1 MISLSYLILSL
12 LAVCWRECYLFLDHR
27 TICKQWRT
35 ASSSARQLF
44 SYFAEYLSSC
54 SCIIA
59 FLFKDAFTSKMHS
72 LQALSFPLYPSYQSS
87 CLTFNHDSPIF
98 PSRNHIPYS
107 GECGL
112 CSSSI
117 SASLLTS
124 APSTHAAV
132 LSLTHLSCSPWIEHR
147 HLTVFIP
154 FGFCV
159 SIYVSWMMTPYS
171 LYLFLFRIPILSLS
185 MSRPICVFLCVSFCV
200 FLCLYVSLSP
210 TSLSFSL
217 HLSLRIKTVQ
227 HPL

>member
-1 MISLSYLILSL
+1 MIALSYLIIIGCLLKGMLSL
-12 LAVCWRECYLFLDHR
+12 SRSSDDMQAMADCFELCSAIILILCGVSFL
-27 TICKQWRT
+27 
-35 ASSSARQLF
+35 L
-44 SYFAEYLSSC
+44 Y

-132 LSLTHLSCSPWIEHR
+132 LSLTHLSCSP
-147 HLTVFIP
+147 
-154 FGFCV
+154 
-159 SIYVSWMMTPYS
+159 
-171 LYLFLFRIPILSLS
+171 
-185 MSRPICVFLCVSFCV
+185 
-200 FLCLYVSLSP
+200 
-210 TSLSFSL
+210 
-217 HLSLRIKTVQ
+217 
-227 HPL
+227 

>member
-1 MISLSYLILSL
+1 MSVLCRVLDMVRMTAASDIAYDIFILSYLILSL

-27 TICKQWRT
+27 TICKQWWT

-112 CSSSI
+112 RSSSI

-124 APSTHAAV
+124 APSN
-132 LSLTHLSCSPWIEHR
+132 SCSCAFSHSFILLPLNRASSSHR
-147 HLTVFIP
+147 LHSFWFLRFYICILNDDP
-154 FGFCV
+154 
-159 SIYVSWMMTPYS
+159 
-171 LYLFLFRIPILSLS
+171 LFS
-185 MSRPICVFLCVSFCV
+185 V
-200 FLCLYVSLSP
+200 
-210 TSLSFSL
+210 SLSFS
-217 HLSLRIKTVQ
+217 HSHSFSVYV
-227 HPL
+227 